1 VARIKFA
8 RLSDPRKPPLSF
20 PGAAVFFR
28 EMSRPFCHGEPMS
41 VPRWPLLLLLTACG
55 TAGTVA
61 TRDAGEVAD
70 ATLAPDAD
78 PPLVDAGRDSSA
90 RDAAPDSAPVDAS
103 RPPLT
108 PECLARRQA
117 TNEGGMV
124 AITFGLNDANVVPP
138 APTTVTT
145 AAQAVDLR
153 QAGYASDVL
162 PATTPQGP
170 GRVALS
176 WFPTW
181 TPPDLSFTTIRY
193 SARREWV
200 SCNLLLPTGV
210 REPGSAGLIRVD
222 DSAGNLLLLS
232 SITAVQGGAVKI
244 PAAVPLPPGL
254 TLGTAV
260 DANDPCPF
268 GGLALTLNGTD
279 GAHTLR
285 VGEPADFALGATTY
299 TAILWGSEAE
309 PATGNLCG
317 QVVFVVFKKGLFVP
331 PAN

>member
-1 VARIKFA
+1 
-8 RLSDPRKPPLSF
+8 
-20 PGAAVFFR
+20 
-28 EMSRPFCHGEPMS
+28 MM
-41 VPRWPLLLLLTACG
+41 LTACG
-55 TAGTVA
+55 TANPTTA
-61 TRDAGEVAD
+61 TNDAS
-70 ATLAPDAD
+70 LPDAALLLD
-78 PPLVDAGRDSSA
+78 ANPPIVDAGRDSSA
-90 RDAAPDSAPVDAS
+90 RDAAAPDSAPVDAS

-117 TNEGGMV
+117 TNEGGMA
-124 AITFGLNDANVVPP
+124 AITFRLNDANVVPP

-145 AAQAVDLR
+145 GGQAVDLR

-170 GRVALS
+170 GRVGLS

-200 SCNLLLPTGV
+200 SCNILLPTGV

-232 SITAVQGGAVKI
+232 SFTAVQGGAVKI
-244 PAAVPLPPGL
+244 PAEVPLPAGL

-260 DANDPCPF
+260 DASDPCPF
-268 GGLALTLNGTD
+268 GGLALTLHGSD

-285 VGEPADFALGATTY
+285 VGEPADFTLGATSY
-299 TAILWGSEAE
+299 TALLWSAEAE